1 MLNQYIVWRKK
12 NVLIGKCLDD
22 WIDLLRIGKVFAC
35 ERRREKKKKKQ
46 GKKEKP
52 KKREEGRET

>member
-1 MLNQYIVWRKK
+1 MTE
-12 NVLIGKCLDD
+12 LIYLE
-22 WIDLLRIGKVFAC
+22 LVRFLHV
-35 ERRREKKKKKQ
+35 REGGKKKKQ

>member
-1 MLNQYIVWRKK
+1 MTE
-12 NVLIGKCLDD
+12 LIYLE
-22 WIDLLRIGKVFAC
+22 LVRFLHV
-35 ERRREKKKKKQ
+35 REEGKKKKKQ